1 MAFVEYIP
9 VVSCFSYKAQIGM
22 NFKLKKIAISNKNK
36 MTHRWIL
43 VCGEFCIIAIIYD
56 LFYEWNKSYKYVC
69 DLE

>member
-1 MAFVEYIP
+1 
-9 VVSCFSYKAQIGM
+9 
-22 NFKLKKIAISNKNK
+22 